1 MASWKMRADIVRNR
15 LYGELEGFFTAED
28 MKKCADD
35 TIEAT
40 KKLRPG
46 YCTITDISRC
56 KPLPPEAA
64 KEIERV
70 QAHFRK
76 SGARQGVRVTGSAVL
91 SGMQFKRTGGDAEWS
106 SVNLP
111 SLVEAEKFL
120 DELK

>member
-1 MASWKMRADIVRNR
+1 MASWKMRVDAARNR
-15 LYGELEGFFTAED
+15 LYGELEGFFTAEE

-35 TIEAT
+35 TIAAT

-70 QAHFRK
+70 QAHFRS
-76 SGARQGVRVTGSAVL
+76 SGARQGVRITGSTVL
-91 SGMQFKRTGGDAEWS
+91 SGMQFKRTGGEAEWN

-111 SLVEAEKFL
+111 SLEEAEKFL

>member
-1 MASWKMRADIVRNR
+1 MASWKMRVDVARNR
-15 LYGELEGFFTAED
+15 LYGELEGFFTAEE

-35 TIEAT
+35 TIAAT

-70 QAHFRK
+70 QAHFRS
-76 SGARQGVRVTGSAVL
+76 SGARQGVRITGSTVL
-91 SGMQFKRTGGDAEWS
+91 SGMQFKRTGGEAEWN

-111 SLVEAEKFL
+111 SLEEAEKFL
-120 DELK
+120 DDLK

>member
-1 MASWKMRADIVRNR
+1 MASWKMRVDAARNR
-15 LYGELEGFFTAED
+15 LYGELEGFFTAEE

-35 TIEAT
+35 TIAAT

-70 QAHFRK
+70 QAHFRS
-76 SGARQGVRVTGSAVL
+76 SGARQGVRITGSTVL
-91 SGMQFKRTGGDAEWS
+91 SGMQFKRTGGEAEWN

-111 SLVEAEKFL
+111 SLEEAEKFL
-120 DELK
+120 DDLK

>member
-1 MASWKMRADIVRNR
+1 MASWKMRVDAARNR
-15 LYGELEGFFTAED
+15 LYGELEGFFTAEE

-35 TIEAT
+35 TIAAT

-70 QAHFRK
+70 QAHFRS
-76 SGARQGVRVTGSAVL
+76 SGARQGVRITGATVL
-91 SGMQFKRTGGDAEWS
+91 SGMQFKRTGGEAEWN

-111 SLVEAEKFL
+111 SLEEAEKFL
-120 DELK
+120 DDLK

>member
-1 MASWKMRADIVRNR
+1 MASWKMRVDAARNR
-15 LYGELEGFFTAED
+15 LYGELEGFFTAEE

-35 TIEAT
+35 TIAAT

-70 QAHFRK
+70 QAHFRS
-76 SGARQGVRVTGSAVL
+76 SGARQGVRITGSTVL
-91 SGMQFKRTGGDAEWS
+91 SGMQFKRTGGEAEWN

-111 SLVEAEKFL
+111 SMEEAEKFL
-120 DELK
+120 DELT